1 MANNTSKYIVRQPI
15 KDLSGKLIGYEIQYH
30 GENMAYS
37 EVESSTN
44 EFAAADTIYN
54 FLTQNSEKVLKGS
67 LNFMTFTTTLL
78 MKQTP
83 KLFAPEDLV
92 IQVDDSVIIHPL
104 AMRFLERFS
113 KEGYKIAVNEFQFSP
128 RYFSIMDRF
137 DYIKINF
144 KATPDAN
151 IRNIVEMAHSMKKK
165 CIATGIDDEILY
177 QKAFIMEVDAM
188 EGVWVAGQLFSAVHG
203 NTYLQSNF
211 FRLMV
216 AVSEDTPDV
225 DEIEGIIATDA
236 MLTYHL
242 LRIVNSGYYSLRNRA
257 TDIRQAIMVMG
268 LGQLRQWIYLFSMGN
283 GSDPLEPS
291 QEEFLR
297 LSLMRGTFSS
307 RLMEYCTNMPI
318 SRNDAYLLGMFSMLN
333 FLIAAPLEDILADLP
348 ISPEIKE
355 ALLHHTGRAGMLY
368 DLILSYE
375 RADWSNTSHLV
386 SELGIPEEDVNI
398 STLYFKCL
406 DEVNSLWAQLSE
418 YNNINQ

>member
-15 KDLSGKLIGYEIQYH
+15 KDLSGKLVGHEIQYH

-44 EFAAADTIYN
+44 EFVAADTIYN

-113 KEGYKIAVNEFQFSP
+113 KDGYKIAVNEFQFSP

-144 KATPDAN
+144 KSLPDVN

-165 CIATGIDDEILY
+165 CIATGIDNEILY

-188 EGVWVAGQLFSAVHG
+188 EGTWVAEQLFSAVHG

-225 DEIEGIIATDA
+225 GEIEQIIATDA

-242 LRIVNSGYYSLRNRA
+242 LRLVNSGYYSLRNRA

-283 GSDPLEPS
+283 GSDPLEPT

-297 LSLMRGTFSS
+297 VSLMRGTFCS
-307 RLMEYCTNMPI
+307 RLMEYCPNMPI

-333 FLIAAPLEDILADLP
+333 FLIAAPLQDILADLP
-348 ISPEIKE
+348 ISVEIKE

-375 RADWSNTSHLV
+375 RADWGSTSHLI
-386 SELGIPEEDVNI
+386 SELNISEENVNI
-398 STLYFKCL
+398 STLYFQCL

-418 YNNINQ
+418 YNNIDQ